1 MWSYSY
7 APSYETLTMSENLES
22 QPQPPEARP
31 AVVPKR
37 VQNPAVAP
45 IIPPIEYP
53 SDLNYTPIVF
63 GMAPHHHWS
72 MKHVEL
78 NTLRR
83 NVVNETQGHY
93 IVSMDPDDFLH
104 EFLPWNNFKTRVFR
118 AFKAQKPS
126 AERINH
132 LIAMG
137 AKTERQMYGCFV
149 SILAFLY
156 DALLKFSLEQCS
168 LRLARRAWC
177 QVSQYQ
183 LP

>member
-1 MWSYSY
+1 
-7 APSYETLTMSENLES
+7 MSENLES